1 MSAVHGFGAE
11 LEAVVSAPSP
21 QKDEG
26 WGKGHV
32 VGAGVDFESNETG
45 TDVSKVE
52 VEDRTLDVRL
62 NARPLLP
69 LPSPPP
75 SQPLL
80 S

>member
-21 QKDEG
+21 HKDEG
-26 WGKGHV
+26 WRKGRV
-32 VGAGVDFESNETG
+32 VGAGVDFQSNDTG
-45 TDVSKVE
+45 TDISEVE
-52 VEDRTLDVRL
+52 VEGRTLDVRL
-62 NARPLLP
+62 NAHPLLP
-69 LPSPPP
+69 LSSPPP